1 MSEAAIC
8 QSVLDLIKTV
18 LTVPNPRCADIRPD
32 GKPTSAVTSEVF
44 IAVSNGG
51 QTFGTLNNTID
62 EYQAVDVT
70 ISLKTTRE
78 HGDYWGRKVTES
90 WERSL
95 VYAVRRVIGVIHL
108 NPLVIINANAMLNT
122 LESSSF
128 AEMLR
133 VKSVGPNV
141 ERTAAWWGAEAVP
154 KANPIVGY
162 SRAIRFDG
170 ARRIQSMD
178 YFS

>member
-18 LTVPNPRCADIRPD
+18 LTLPNPRCADVRPN
-32 GKPTSAVTSEVF
+32 GKPPSAVTSEVF

-51 QTFGTLNNTID
+51 QTFKELNNAID
-62 EYQAVDVT
+62 EFQAVDVT

-78 HGDYWGRKVTES
+78 HIDYWGRKVNES

-95 VYAVRRVIGVIHL
+95 EYAVRRIIKVIHL
-108 NPLVIINANAMLNT
+108 NPLVIINANSTLNA
-122 LESSSF
+122 LESSPF

-133 VKSVGPNV
+133 VKSVGANE
-141 ERTAAWWGAEAVP
+141 ERTANWWGADSVP
-154 KANPIVGY
+154 KSNQIVGY
-162 SRAIRFDG
+162 SRTIRFDG